1 VQRDLFSAAGG
12 LRAVLDQVDWASTP
26 LGGLSTWSPAL
37 RNAVDLM
44 MHSKFPMT
52 LLWGPSFVV
61 LYNEAY
67 VEIIGDKHPSAL
79 GTPAQ
84 VVFAEAWPQI
94 APMMQGVART
104 GEAVLVEHELVPLER
119 HGFLEDCYFTFSYSA
134 VRGSDGSI
142 EGVIDVVTETT
153 RQVQGQRRVELL
165 ARLSEALADVA
176 DADDLRARALQVLR
190 SVSDDFEVVDIREA
204 TVDERG
210 STTGLPDAPDEPLDG
225 EHVVVQTLADGARIA
240 WAAVGA
246 ARAGVEPFVLVLRLS
261 AGVRVDRDLR
271 DTIRLAASIVGR
283 AMGRARTEQAE
294 RAHRELEAQ
303 LSETLQRGLLSQPAQ
318 RGDVQVAVRYVPA
331 SVEAQIGGDWYDAFA
346 LPHDDLAV
354 VIGDVTGHDRDAAA
368 MMAQLRNLTRGV
380 SMTGRQTP
388 GEVLSSLE
396 GAVAR
401 LELDVLATAIVA
413 HVGAPADDGAVPFRW
428 SNAGHPPPVLVSP
441 DGAVTTLHRKAD
453 VLLGLLAA
461 QRVDHEVVAPAGTTV
476 VLYTDG
482 LIERR
487 ERSLDDGFAWIE
499 QVLVDTHELDVEEV
513 CDLLLEQMPGTVDDD
528 VALLVV
534 RIGRQPR

>member
-1 VQRDLFSAAGG
+1 MQRDLFSAAGG
-12 LRAVLDQVDWASTP
+12 LRPGLDQVDWASTP
-26 LGGLSTWSPAL
+26 LGAVDTWSPTL
-37 RNAVDLM
+37 RGTVDLM

-67 VEIIGDKHPSAL
+67 VELIGDKHPAAI
-79 GTPAQ
+79 GAPAE

-94 APMMQGVART
+94 APMMQGVAET
-104 GEAVLVEHELVPLER
+104 GEALLVEHALVPLER

-134 VRGSDGSI
+134 VRGSDGTI

-165 ARLSEALADVA
+165 ARLSEELADVA
-176 DADDLRARALQVLR
+176 DADDVRARALQVLR
-190 SVSDDFEVVDIREA
+190 GGSDELEVVDIREA
-204 TVDERG
+204 TVDEHGR
-210 STTGLPDAPDEPLDG
+210 TTGLPDAPDEPLDG
-225 EHVVVQTLADGARIA
+225 EHVVVQTLDDGARIA
-240 WAAVGA
+240 WAVAGA
-246 ARAGVEPFVLVLRLS
+246 TRAGVEPFVLVLRL
-261 AGVRVDRDLR
+261 APRVRVDRDLR

-283 AMGRARTEQAE
+283 ALGRARTEQAE

-303 LSETLQRGLLSQPAQ
+303 LSETLQRSLLSRPVQ
-318 RGDVQVAVRYVPA
+318 RDDVQVAVRYVPA
-331 SVEAQIGGDWYDAFA
+331 STEAQVGGDWYDAFA
-346 LPHDDLAV
+346 LPHGDLAV

-380 SMTGRQTP
+380 SMTARQTP
-388 GEVLSSLE
+388 AEVLSSLE
-396 GAVAR
+396 GAVTG
-401 LELDVLATAIVA
+401 LQLDVLATAVVA
-413 HVGAPADDGAVPFRW
+413 HLADAADDGAMTFGW

-441 DGAVTTLHRKAD
+441 DGVATVLHRKAD

-461 QRVDHEVVAPAGTTV
+461 ERVDHHVVAPVGSTV

-487 ERSLDDGFAWIE
+487 DHDLDDGFAWLE
-499 QVLVDTHELDVEEV
+499 QVLADTQHLDLEQV
-513 CDLLLEQMPGTVDDD
+513 CELLLAQMPGTVDDD
-528 VALLVV
+528 VALLVLRTGPV
-534 RIGRQPR
+534 PR

>member
-1 VQRDLFSAAGG
+1 MQRDLFSAAGG

-104 GEAVLVEHELVPLER
+104 GEALLVEHALVPLWR

-134 VRGSDGSI
+134 VRGSDGAI

-153 RQVQGQRRVELL
+153 RLVQGQRRVELL
-165 ARLSEALADVA
+165 ARLSEELADVA
-176 DADDLRARALQVLR
+176 DAEGVRERALHVLR
-190 SVSDDFEVVDIREA
+190 SVSDDFEVVDVRVA
-204 TVDERG
+204 NVDERG
-210 STTGLPDAPDEPLDG
+210 RTEGLPDAPDEPLLG

-240 WAAVGA
+240 WAVAGA
-246 ARAGVEPFVLVLRLS
+246 ARADVEPFVLVLRLS
-261 AGVRVDRDLR
+261 VGVRVDRDLR
-271 DTIRLAASIVGR
+271 DTIRLAASIIGR
-283 AMGRARTEQAE
+283 AFGRARAEQAE

-303 LSETLQRGLLSQPAQ
+303 LSETLQRSLLSQPV
-318 RGDVQVAVRYVPA
+318 RRDDVQVAVRYVPA
-331 SVEAQIGGDWYDAFA
+331 SSEAQIGGDWYDAFS
-346 LPHDDLAV
+346 LPDGDLEV

-380 SMTGRQTP
+380 SMTARQTP

-396 GAVAR
+396 GAVSG
-401 LELDVLATAIVA
+401 LQLDVLATAVVA
-413 HVGAPADDGAVPFRW
+413 HLGASADGGAVPFRW

-441 DGAVTTLHRKAD
+441 DGVATVLHRKAD
-453 VLLGLLAA
+453 VLLGLLAVE
-461 QRVDHEVVAPAGTTV
+461 RVDHEVAAAAGTTV

-487 ERSLDDGFAWIE
+487 DHDLDAGFAWLE
-499 QVLVDTHELDVEEV
+499 QALADTQHLDPEQV

-528 VALLVV
+528 VALLVL
-534 RIGRQPR
+534 RAGPTPR